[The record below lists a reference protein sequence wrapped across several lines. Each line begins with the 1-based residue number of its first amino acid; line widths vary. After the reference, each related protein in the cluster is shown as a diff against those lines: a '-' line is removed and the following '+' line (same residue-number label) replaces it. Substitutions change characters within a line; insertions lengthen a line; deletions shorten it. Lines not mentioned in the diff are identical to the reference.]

1 MNVTLRFFK
10 SSISLAVAVLILLSC
25 FAVPVA
31 AMEAPDAA
39 FAPAMDDFADLFP
52 YLSGDA
58 GDDFTMFVGT
68 TYHFNI
74 GVSGVDTLILAIKAT
89 SRPSVSLNGGAL
101 VGGDSYADRPGVF
114 YFRLPYDGSPEFSL
128 ALRGSYGSIV
138 GVWGLMGNTVLTRSH
153 TLSFVQAG
161 SDYRATVA
169 LTNILPKV
177 CSRISFRV
185 NHSPLSAEFVI
196 YYSTG
201 SSQSVP
207 CVFLDDFS
215 GYVDVAGINFSDS
228 SISRIELLFWSSTS
242 VTRLAYCL
250 TGFHLYTSAPNWLQR
265 ILAAIGEISGGNGVL
280 SKLHDILITTAN
292 GFDSLFAKMDGFFQ
306 QLDERLA
313 FFMQE
318 VDTAFRATRDAIGT
332 AADRVIKA
340 ISAWGDEIV
349 NAING
354 VDEPTNEDNQEVQDG
369 VGQLDSFEND
379 VMGSLNAQLP
389 DFNKSVNVS
398 TFLTP
403 MAFVSSYMTSI
414 FNSLGA
420 LNIIFVLPIFIGVYF
435 YALNRMPG
443 AINNVKRHEQRSDMS
458 KKDGGDK

>member
-1 MNVTLRFFK
+1 MIRFCK
-10 SSISLAVAVLILLSC
+10 SSVSLAVAVLVLLSC
-25 FAVPVA
+25 FAVPAA

-52 YLSGDA
+52 YLSGNA
-58 GDDFTMFVGT
+58 GDDFTMFVGS
-68 TYHFNI
+68 TYRFNI
-74 GVSGVDTLILAIKAT
+74 GVSGIDTLILAIKAT
-89 SRPSVSLNGGAL
+89 SRPSASLNGGAYI
-101 VGGDSYADRPGVF
+101 GGDSYADRPGVF
-114 YFRLPYDGSPEFSL
+114 YFRLPYSGEPEFSL

-161 SDYRATVA
+161 SNYRATVA

-177 CSRISFRV
+177 CSRLSFRV
-185 NHSPLSAEFVI
+185 NCSPVTGEFVI
-196 YYSTG
+196 YYSGG
-201 SSQSVP
+201 SSQSIP
-207 CVFLDDFS
+207 CVFLDEFS
-215 GYVDVAGINFSDS
+215 GYVDLAGIDFSDS
-228 SISRIELLFWSSTS
+228 SISRIELLFWRTTSISTP
-242 VTRLAYCL
+242 AYCL

-265 ILAAIGEISGGNGVL
+265 VLTAIEGVSGSNGVL
-280 SKLHDILITTAN
+280 SKLQDILLITGN

-306 QLDERLA
+306 QLDERLV

-318 VDTAFRATRDAIGT
+318 VDTAFRETRDAIGT
-332 AADRVIKA
+332 AADRVIEA

-354 VDEPTNEDNQEVQDG
+354 ADEPFNEDNQEVQDG
-369 VGQLDSFEND
+369 VGQLDTFEND

-403 MAFVSSYMTSI
+403 MAWVSSYMTSI

-443 AINNVKRHEQRSDMS
+443 AINNVKRHEQRNDMP